1 MKSLLF
7 VLCMFLL
14 KSCTTTHNHY
24 SDPNTNRNNN
34 YVNQEVINHHYYD
47 RGDHIVVI
55 INHRHRLTKSQRQKL
70 RRWCHRHYGHH
81 RKRIKCQF
89 VLG

>member
-1 MKSLLF
+1 MKSLLLAVGF
-7 VLCMFLL
+7 VLLT
-14 KSCTTTHNHY
+14 SCTTTHNHY
-24 SDPNTNRNNN
+24 HQNDDNN
-34 YVNQEVINHHYYD
+34 YVQSEVLHHYVQHHHH
-47 RGDHIVVI
+47 DHIVVMVK
-55 INHRHRLTKSQRQKL
+55 HRHKLSKSQRQRI